1 MIAST
6 KAFELRI
13 PPVALSLIFAVV
25 MWASSTIFSV
35 ASFSLP
41 GTSILAFA
49 IAVVG
54 GGIAVAGVYA
64 FRQHSTT
71 VNPMKP
77 ETTASVVT
85 VGIYRITRNPMYL
98 GLVFALVGWAI
109 HLANFAALFLV
120 PAFVA
125 YMTRFQIKPEERA
138 LLAKFGPSFADYMAG
153 VRRWI

>member
-1 MIAST
+1 MHAL
-6 KAFELRI
+6 ELKV
-13 PPVALSLIFAVV
+13 PPVAVV
-25 MWASSTIFSV
+25 VAFGVMMWAAARVFSA

-41 GTSILAFA
+41 GASFVAFA
-49 IAVVG
+49 LVVIG
-54 GGIAVAGVYA
+54 GGIAIAGVFA
-64 FRQHSTT
+64 FRRHETT

-85 VGIYRITRNPMYL
+85 GGIYGVTRNPMYL
-98 GLVFALVGWAI
+98 GLAFALVAWAI
-109 HLANFAALFLV
+109 YLANLAALLLV

-138 LLAKFGPSFADYMAG
+138 LLEKFGSRFADYMAA